1 MAKPKLAKLELS
13 SERLKNVAK
22 NKTFLVVGKCFV
34 IFIALALVAVL
45 YYAKVYS
52 NPERTFWAMID
63 NNLATNG
70 VTKQITQQG
79 SGTTTDSF
87 TQLVFSPESRVHYI
101 KKVTDTNT
109 SPSSHLTLEGIG
121 TPQADYQRYSFIDRP
136 GSTSNYSGIYN
147 LWLKG
152 DQPSLFG
159 NTLFGAVLFGNL
171 SQPQRVDVINKLKNA
186 YQIKLDTGAHQSV
199 AHTRKYSVIVSLQKY
214 AIAARAYAKAIGLPD
229 AEKITPEAYQPTDRV
244 QLTVSV
250 NTLSRQLTKVEY
262 TNSNITETYVS
273 YGIAPK
279 VNLPKKTV
287 DSQRFQDV
295 LSSIKD

>member
-1 MAKPKLAKLELS
+1 MAKPKIAKLELPGK
-13 SERLKNVAK
+13 ELEKIAQNR
-22 NKTFLVVGKCFV
+22 TFLVASKV
-34 IFIALALVAVL
+34 FIVLVVLVLAGMI
-45 YYAKVYS
+45 YYTKVYS
-52 NPERTFWAMID
+52 DPQRTFWAMID

-101 KKVTDTNT
+101 KKVTDKNT
-109 SPSSHLTLEGIG
+109 SPNSRLTLEGIA
-121 TPQADYQRYSFIDRP
+121 TPQADYQRYSLIDRP
-136 GSTSNYSGIYN
+136 GSTADYSSVYN
-147 LWLKG
+147 LWLKS
-152 DQPSLFG
+152 DQPTLFG
-159 NTLFGAVLFGNL
+159 NALFGAVLFGNL
-171 SQPQRVDVINKLKNA
+171 SQPQRIDVVNKLKNA
-186 YQIKLDTGAHQSV
+186 YQIKLDTGAHQSA

-244 QLTVSV
+244 ELAVSV

-262 TNSNITETYVS
+262 TNSKITETYVS
-273 YGIAPK
+273 YGVASI
-279 VNLPKKTV
+279 VSIPKKTV
-287 DSQRFQDV
+287 DNQQFQDA